1 MSPISRTGLIAAAAA
16 MLMVGAAYASVP
28 LYKMFCA
35 ATGFDGTT
43 QRVEAAELP
52 NARMLAKLAGRTV
65 DVRFDGNVANGMP
78 WSFGPVKPVDTVRI
92 GERRIA
98 FFRATNNS
106 DRPITGQAAFNVA
119 PDTAGKFFDKIQCF
133 CFTQQTLQPGQTV
146 DMPVVYFVD
155 PRIVDDVNGK
165 RIDEITLSYTFFPV
179 DTPDTTGQKSRATT

>member
-1 MSPISRTGLIAAAAA
+1 MNRTTRTGLIAAAFAA
-16 MLMVGAAYASVP
+16 FMVGAAYASVP

-35 ATGFDGTT
+35 ATGFDGTP
-43 QRVEAAELP
+43 QRTEESALPGAAQMAALG
-52 NARMLAKLAGRTV
+52 GRTV
-65 DVRFDGNVANGMP
+65 DVRFDGNVTAGMP
-78 WSFGPVKPVDTVRI
+78 WTFGPVKTVETVRI

-106 DRPITGQAAFNVA
+106 DKAVTGQAAFNVA

-133 CFTQQTLQPGQTV
+133 CFTSQTLQPGQTV

-155 PRIVDDVNGK
+155 PRILDDANGK

-179 DTPDTTGQKSRATT
+179 DTAATGGQKPGATT